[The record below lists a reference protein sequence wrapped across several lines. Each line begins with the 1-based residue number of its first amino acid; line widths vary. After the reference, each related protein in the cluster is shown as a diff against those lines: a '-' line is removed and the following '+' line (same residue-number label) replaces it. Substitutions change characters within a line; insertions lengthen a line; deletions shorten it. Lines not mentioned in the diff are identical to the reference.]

1 MKTFNSVVA
10 SLAAVGLAA
19 APVAAQASPVR
30 TSSAVSDSEQ
40 LAGGSAILYLALVA
54 AAAALIFFVVD
65 EDSFDDVD
73 DLPASP

>member
-19 APVAAQASPVR
+19 APVAAQASPVG
-30 TSSAVSDSEQ
+30 SSLPVSDSKQ
-40 LAGGSAILYLALVA
+40 LPDGSAILYLPLAA